1 MYDLLCGD
9 FFYFGFYNIK
19 IMKDV
24 WYGKIKKEEFI
35 LSKEILIYFCL
46 LINLLVYNNDYF

>member
-1 MYDLLCGD
+1 
-9 FFYFGFYNIK
+9 
-19 IMKDV
+19 MKDV

-46 LINLLVYNNDYF
+46 LINLLVYSNDYF